1 VTRFTAGAHGL
12 SASASYLLAAGCLVI
27 FIAVLWAVCGTK
39 GYGPPQERWTRRR
52 IWYVFLGYD
61 DRVST
66 SKTQFALWILALA
79 YALLVIAFHVGGY
92 PSGTLS
98 PSYLVLL
105 GFPLGAAVGAK
116 VITVH
121 QIASGATSKNPSVS
135 NGTLAKAIAEIVS
148 ADNGDLDLGDTQYF
162 ILTLVALIAFF
173 IAFAR
178 DPVKLPLL
186 PDTLIGLTSLSAAA
200 YLAKKALPGA
210 PNAVQAQE
218 AVGHKEATG
227 HAEPET
233 GQISTSLAAPQQR
246 EAWPAES
253 LRSKRLLIG
262 LCTTTAMMLG
272 LTPAALAL
280 HRVWLLPYVLIGSIV
295 LASFSARNVR
305 VFSSTQPTVREF
317 LLATLNA
324 VVLPA
329 LLGIVWLILYWAMFW
344 LARLI
349 NHPHDKAIAL
359 ALSLAF
365 LFAAGV
371 GVIWSVTR
379 DLAALL
385 YPHWGGSRTRY
396 FYLTRLPWAAIN
408 VGVGALVLGAGV
420 SAAALLTSSWTSTAV
435 WVVILVFSVVAGAA
449 VERLPQRQSPEDPR
463 SEDVQAV
470 GEALAE
476 QGYRVVARP
485 RTGKTDI
492 DPLVQHLELFSYSGQ
507 RAYAV
512 DIKHRSPGAEP
523 LDWTAG
529 TRVLD
534 AARALERSMLA
545 ETIAM
550 VRPLLVVFDGA
561 ADESLH
567 AFCLGERVSLIR
579 IDRANSASEVV
590 SDDRSGDLQ
599 AIVHRF
605 IPSAGPGSKPEDV
618 AAAGYPAQGRPTSAD
633 LG

>member
-1 VTRFTAGAHGL
+1 
-12 SASASYLLAAGCLVI
+12 
-27 FIAVLWAVCGTK
+27 VCGTK
-39 GYGPPQERWTRRR
+39 SYGRPQERWTRRR
-52 IWYVFLGYD
+52 IWYVFLGSD

-66 SKTQFALWILALA
+66 SKTQFALWALALA
-79 YALLVIAFHVGGY
+79 YALLVIAFHVASY
-92 PSGTLS
+92 SSGTLS
-98 PSYLVLL
+98 PSYLLLL
-105 GFPLGAAVGAK
+105 GFPSGAAVGAK

-121 QIASGATSKNPSVS
+121 RIASGSISKNPSAS
-135 NGTLAKAIAEIVS
+135 KGTLAKAIAEIVS
-148 ADNGDLDLGDTQYF
+148 TDNGDLDLGDTQYF
-162 ILTLVALIAFF
+162 IFTLVALTAFF
-173 IAFAR
+173 IAFVR
-178 DPVKLPLL
+178 DPVRLPLL

-210 PNAVQAQE
+210 PNTFQAQE
-218 AVGHKEATG
+218 AAGRAEVSG
-227 HAEPET
+227 HAEPQT
-233 GQISTSLAAPQQR
+233 SQISTPATPQQR
-246 EAWPAES
+246 EAWPTG
-253 LRSKRLLIG
+253 LLTSKRLLIG
-262 LCTTTAMMLG
+262 LCTIAAMMLG
-272 LTPAALAL
+272 LTPATLAL

-295 LASFSARNVR
+295 LASLSARSLR
-305 VFSSTQPTVREF
+305 VFSSTQPTIPEF

-344 LARLI
+344 VARLI
-349 NHPHDKAIAL
+349 NHPHDKSIAL

-365 LFAAGV
+365 LFAAGA

-385 YPHWGGSRTRY
+385 YPQWGGSRTRY

-408 VGVGALVLGAGV
+408 VAVGALVLGAGV
-420 SAAALLTSSWTSTAV
+420 SAAALLASSWTSPAV
-435 WVVILVFSVVAGAA
+435 WVVILVFSVVAGVA
-449 VERLPQRQSPEDPR
+449 VERLPQRRSPEDPH

-492 DPLVQHLELFSYSGQ
+492 DPLVQQLELFSYSGQ

-512 DIKHRSPGAEP
+512 DIKHRAPDAEP

-534 AARALERSMLA
+534 AARALERSRLA
-545 ETIAM
+545 ETIAI
-550 VRPLLVVFDGA
+550 VRPLLVVFDSA

-567 AFCLGERVSLIR
+567 AFCLGEKVSLIR
-579 IDRANSASEVV
+579 IDRANSTSDVV

-605 IPSAGPGSKPEDV
+605 VPSTEPGSKPEDV
-618 AAAGYPAQGRPTSAD
+618 AAAGQPAQGRPTSAD